1 MTALMSKKPNCES
14 RLFYGFSLKHRVPQQ
29 HLLRSVHQPVD
40 RQAIWRV
47 AEPFYSRTGA
57 PSVDPVVVLKMS
69 LLGYFY
75 GISSERR
82 LAEEC
87 RLNLAFMWFLG
98 YDLDEMPPDHSILS
112 KVRARFGRELYA
124 QFFGLV
130 VKACRDDG
138 LIVGDTL
145 VMDATLLKA
154 NASLD
159 SLASRS
165 LHKELTS
172 AQTYLDQLWAENPT
186 GDADDS
192 GKGSEPVRGPSSAS
206 RGKG

>member
-1 MTALMSKKPNCES
+1 MMALMSKKPSCQT
-14 RLFYGFSLKHRVPQQ
+14 RFFYGFSLADRVPQQ
-29 HLLRSVHQPVD
+29 HLLRSVHRVIE
-40 RQAIWRV
+40 RQAIWRL

-75 GISSERR
+75 GITSERK

-98 YDLDEMPPDHSILS
+98 YDLEETPPDHSILS
-112 KVRARFGRELYA
+112 KARARFGKELYE

-130 VKACRDDG
+130 VKACRDAG

-159 SLASRS
+159 FLSAVRS
-165 LHKELTS
+165 T
-172 AQTYLDQLWAENPT
+172 
-186 GDADDS
+186 
-192 GKGSEPVRGPSSAS
+192 PS
-206 RGKG
+206 